1 MTDWSNWCWKTETN
15 EYFKATS
22 RQNENNYLME
32 MRLVRFRKDFN
43 SAEKV
48 LWIKK
53 NNKNYLN
60 IPKAIFYYKNVYIF
74 NDLLLFTAIKTD
86 TLTAEVTAILNV
98 AMSLKNAVEWKAVI
112 SNQ

>member
-1 MTDWSNWCWKTETN
+1 MLENWNKQIFQSN
-15 EYFKATS
+15 FKAEWK
-22 RQNENNYLME
+22 QLFNGNEIGK
-32 MRLVRFRKDFN
+32 RFRKDFN
-43 SAEKV
+43 SAGKV